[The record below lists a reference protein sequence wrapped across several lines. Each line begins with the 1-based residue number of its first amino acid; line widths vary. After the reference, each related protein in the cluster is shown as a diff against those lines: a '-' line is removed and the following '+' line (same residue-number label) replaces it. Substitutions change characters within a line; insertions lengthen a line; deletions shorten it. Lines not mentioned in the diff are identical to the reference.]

1 MKGMLMPADRE
12 AHEKDFSEVLLTE
25 TPVFRNKVPKW

>member
-1 MKGMLMPADRE
+1 MEGMLVPADRE

-25 TPVFRNKVPKW
+25 TPVFIHKVPKW